1 MTSQDAFD
9 PTQMWCTTFID
20 SVPVDSAPA
29 GTNIVLGEFT
39 PGTGEP
45 QTRQN
50 AHSQSPS
57 GFQRFEPPQITGR
70 FNSRLFNNSRANRE
84 ATYRPCVK
92 PIELFRL
99 NPTNDKSTQ

>member
-9 PTQMWCTTFID
+9 PTQMWCTTFSD

-57 GFQRFEPPQITGR
+57 GFQKFEPPQITGR
-70 FNSRLFNNSRANRE
+70 LDSGLPGNSKTDRE
-84 ATYRPCVK
+84 AAYRPGVK
-92 PIELFRL
+92 SIELFHL
-99 NPTNDKSTQ
+99 NLTNAENAR